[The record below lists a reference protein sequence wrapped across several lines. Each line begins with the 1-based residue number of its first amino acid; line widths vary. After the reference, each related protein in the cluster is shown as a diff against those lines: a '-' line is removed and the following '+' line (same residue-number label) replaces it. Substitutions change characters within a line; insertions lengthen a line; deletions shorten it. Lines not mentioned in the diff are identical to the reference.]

1 MAPKVRE
8 ADQTTPLLA
17 LDRNN
22 NNNNNNNNNKS
33 NSNGRLAD
41 GKCHGNGT
49 LTLTI
54 EPERPTTATGGA
66 RHWDNGDDNDPV
78 AHRKLANP
86 TTNLD
91 TLMHMLNGN
100 LGTGILAMPDAFKN
114 AGLYVGFFGTLAMG
128 IICTHCM
135 HLLVRCSH
143 ELCRRYGRPSLSYAD
158 VGYCAL
164 DSGPV
169 RLQPLAASFR
179 RLINTFLVV
188 MQLGLCCVY
197 FLFVAVNVREL
208 LAYGGVQVS
217 VLTVLLWLLGPLAL
231 LNLVRSLKLLTP
243 TSLVASV
250 FAVAGLAIAFLFLL
264 QDLPHSASVPP
275 VSGWSTLPLY
285 FGTVMYAFEG
295 IGVVLPLENNLA
307 RPRDFIA
314 WNGVLNTG
322 MTLVVCLYSAVGF
335 FGYLKYGEAAQ
346 GSVTLNLPNDHM
358 LAQLVRLLMAVA
370 VLASYALQF
379 YVPMTILAP
388 VVRRPS
394 LSGGHPECAETV
406 LRLATVL
413 LTFVLAAII
422 PNLSTFISLVGAV
435 STSTLALVFPPLI
448 ELLTVWP
455 NPRPG
460 YRWLILKDALIIA
473 FGASGFFFGTAK
485 SLSMILDG
493 TPDELASDGGL

>member
-22 NNNNNNNNNKS
+22 NNNNS
-33 NSNGRLAD
+33 NSNQHTS
-41 GKCHGNGT
+41 KQCHNGNGT
-49 LTLTI
+49 LLTI
-54 EPERPTTATGGA
+54 EERATVTASPG
-66 RHWDNGDDNDPV
+66 GDDADPV

-128 IICTHCM
+128 LICTHCM

-158 VGYCAL
+158 VGYYAL

-169 RLQPLAASFR
+169 RLQPLAGSFR

-208 LAYGGVQVS
+208 LVYAGVTEQVS
-217 VLTVLLWLLGPLAL
+217 VVTVLVWLLGPLAL

-264 QDLPHSASVPP
+264 QDLPHSGSRPP

-307 RPRDFIA
+307 RPRDFTA

-346 GSVTLNLPNDHM
+346 GSVTLNLPYDHV

-388 VVRRPS
+388 AIRHRHP
-394 LSGGHPECAETV
+394 GHPECAETV
-406 LRLATVL
+406 LRLASVL

-422 PNLSTFISLVGAV
+422 PNLGTFISLVGAV

-455 NPRPG
+455 SRARSPSPSRFG
-460 YRWLILKDALIIA
+460 HRWLILKDALIIA

-485 SLSMILDG
+485 SLAMIIDG
-493 TPDELASDGGL
+493 TPDELGTGGL

>member
-8 ADQTTPLLA
+8 GADPTTPLLGF
-17 LDRNN
+17 DRNN
-22 NNNNNNNNNKS
+22 NTDNDRRKTDRSTNT
-33 NSNGRLAD
+33 NGAAL
-41 GKCHGNGT
+41 
-49 LTLTI
+49 LTI
-54 EPERPTTATGGA
+54 EEPAVDA
-66 RHWDNGDDNDPV
+66 AADPV
-78 AHRKLANP
+78 AHRKLTNP

-128 IICTHCM
+128 VICTHCM

-179 RLINTFLVV
+179 RLINAFLVV

-208 LAYGGVQVS
+208 LVYAGAGPVS

-264 QDLPHSASVPP
+264 HDLPHSASVPP

-346 GSVTLNLPNDHM
+346 GSVTLNLPNDHV

-379 YVPMTILAP
+379 YVPMQILAP
-388 VVRRPS
+388 AVRRTS
-394 LSGGHPECAETV
+394 RNHPECAETV

-422 PNLSTFISLVGAV
+422 PNLGTFISLVGAV

-455 NPRPG
+455 SAPRSG
-460 YRWLILKDALIIA
+460 FAHRWLIVKDALIIA
-473 FGASGFFFGTAK
+473 FGATGFFFGTAK
-485 SLSMILDG
+485 SLTMILDG
-493 TPDELASDGGL
+493 TPDELATGGL

>member
-1 MAPKVRE
+1 MAPKIRE
-8 ADQTTPLLA
+8 PDQRTPLLQ
-17 LDRNN
+17 DCNN
-22 NNNNNNNNNKS
+22 NADNRSQHNYNKENDKVDNESHQNNKKC
-33 NSNGRLAD
+33 NGAVIA
-41 GKCHGNGT
+41 
-49 LTLTI
+49 I
-54 EPERPTTATGGA
+54 EGVQVPTSCWTDSCID
-66 RHWDNGDDNDPV
+66 HDPITN
-78 AHRKLANP
+78 RKLENP
-86 TTNLD
+86 TTNFD
-91 TLMHMLNGN
+91 TLMHVLNGN

-114 AGLYVGFFGTLAMG
+114 AGLYVGFFGTLVMG
-128 IICTHCM
+128 VICTHCM

-143 ELCRRYGRPSLSYAD
+143 ELCRRYGRSSLSYAD
-158 VGYCAL
+158 VGFCAL
-164 DSGPV
+164 DSGPIWM
-169 RLQPLAASFR
+169 QPLAGGFR

-208 LAYGGVQVS
+208 LAYANIHTT
-217 VLTVLLWLLGPLAL
+217 VLTVLVWLLAPLTL

-243 TSLVASV
+243 MSLVASI

-275 VSGWSTLPLY
+275 ISSWSTLPLY

-335 FGYLKYGEAAQ
+335 FGYLKYGEQAQ
-346 GSVTLNLPNDHM
+346 GSVTLNLPSDHL

-388 VVRRPS
+388 VVA
-394 LSGGHPECAETV
+394 GHTAHPRCAETV
-406 LRLATVL
+406 LRLVTVL

-422 PNLSTFISLVGAV
+422 PNLGTFISLVGAV
-435 STSTLALVFPPLI
+435 STSTLALIFPPLI
-448 ELLTVWP
+448 ELLTSWP
-455 NPRPG
+455 NADRPG
-460 YRWLILKDALIIA
+460 HRWIVLKNSLIIV
-473 FGASGFFFGTAK
+473 FGATGFFFGTVK
-485 SLSMILDG
+485 SLTMILEG
-493 TPDELASDGGL
+493 TPGELGSL